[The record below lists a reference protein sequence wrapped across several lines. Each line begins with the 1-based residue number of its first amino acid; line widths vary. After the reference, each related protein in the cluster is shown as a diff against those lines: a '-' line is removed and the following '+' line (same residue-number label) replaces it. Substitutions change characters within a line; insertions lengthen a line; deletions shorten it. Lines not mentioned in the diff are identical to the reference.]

1 MTSAAFLNSLT
12 FVEQQFMPELGLKKK
27 KKNSKG
33 HCQIKIKAVLLQ
45 NTQSSPTRP
54 FPRLQYYWL
63 KYIDTG
69 IRIHIYLNHF
79 S

>member
-27 KKNSKG
+27 KNSKG

-45 NTQSSPTRP
+45 NTHSPSRGCST
-54 FPRLQYYWL
+54 
-63 KYIDTG
+63 TG
-69 IRIHIYLNHF
+69 
-79 S
+79 